1 MCTLYLLT
9 LFIDKINGAEQHNIS
24 QTPQLLVLNMFDEH
38 LNQQIVM
45 QFHVFMGLENRTQT
59 KFSGLPTKTRI

>member
-38 LNQQIVM
+38 LNQQTFNYAEKDIVGILYHW
-45 QFHVFMGLENRTQT
+45 F
-59 KFSGLPTKTRI
+59 K